1 MVQQTIH
8 GGSCR
13 RAAFWLWKN
22 GFIYGYVYTSAAINS
37 KFQSQLI
44 YQLNGMQETFARA
57 AYFESDKFYEYAVHD
72 RAI

>member
-22 GFIYGYVYTSAAINS
+22 GFIYGYGLYERLY
-37 KFQSQLI
+37 KFEVSSQLI
-44 YQLNGMQETFARA
+44 YQLNGMQETFARRI
-57 AYFESDKFYEYAVHD
+57 F
-72 RAI
+72 